1 MSVKPKI
8 KKRKPGQAKKTKLP
22 VERTGYRY
30 YGKPSGKQMQ
40 ALNETLGAC
49 RWLHNR
55 MLSDRMTMY
64 EQCGDSEKRPPA
76 WYKHIMPY
84 GTWLKKVDSS
94 ALANEEL
101 HLNRAYENFFAGRA
115 GYPKFRK
122 KSDHRDSYTTSVTN
136 NNIKVRFDK
145 GRMFLKLPKIDG
157 EIELY
162 GGRRPAPGGKL
173 KSVTVT
179 HEPNGKYYFSLLYEY
194 PEAMPEDHCDVK
206 KAIGLDMSMHEFC
219 VTSEGEFIDH
229 EHPYVKA
236 QSRLA
241 REQRRLSH
249 MKKGSANYR
258 KQCEKIARLHS
269 KIKNQRKD
277 FAHKLSRRLVS
288 EYDIIGIEDL
298 NMRAMAQSLN
308 FGKSVM
314 DKGWGMFVTFL
325 AYKAKRAGKHLVKVS
340 KWFPS
345 SQRCHECGTLFPKTK
360 DLSVREWT
368 CPVCGHKHNRDV
380 NAALNI
386 RDEAVRIALSA

>member
-1 MSVKPKI
+1 MSASS
-8 KKRKPGQAKKTKLP
+8 KKRKPRQPKKTKQP

-30 YGKPSGKQMQ
+30 CGKPNDEQKRI
-40 ALNETLGAC
+40 LNGTLGAC

-64 EQCGDSEKRPPA
+64 EQCGDQEKRSPA

-84 GTWLKKVDSS
+84 GTWLKDADSS
-94 ALANEEL
+94 ALANEEI

-122 KSDHRDSYTTSVTN
+122 KSDHQDSYTTSMTN
-136 NNIKVRFDK
+136 GNIRVRFSK
-145 GRMFLKLPKIDG
+145 GRMFLKLPKIDD

-194 PEAMPEDHCDVK
+194 PEAMSEDHCDVE

-269 KIKNQRKD
+269 KVKNQRRD
-277 FAHKLSRRLVS
+277 FAHKLSRKLVS
-288 EYDIIGIEDL
+288 EYDIIGVEDL

-314 DKGWGMFVTFL
+314 DKGWGMFVAFL
-325 AYKAKRAGKHLVKVS
+325 TYKAKRTGKHLIKVS

-345 SQRCHECGTLFPKTK
+345 SQLCHECGTLFPKTK

-368 CPVCGHKHNRDV
+368 CPNCGHKHSRDV

-386 RDEAVRIALSA
+386 RDEAVRLALSA